1 MEIGE
6 CIGNL
11 TCQWE
16 QCRYDNNICSHSFP
30 WCTHYSPHHT
40 CCLSWCPWC
49 PPNIP
54 DVYLTPHVVHLVVF
68 VDCLSWLNYFK
79 IYIFMPLSFTLDLTS
94 ILEFLVFLNTPF
106 IIELVVPIVHPS
118 LRKQML
124 TTSISTRSLSTFVP
138 LIVFLTCTPF
148 ILVTNLLHP

>member
-1 MEIGE
+1 
-6 CIGNL
+6 
-11 TCQWE
+11 
-16 QCRYDNNICSHSFP
+16 
-30 WCTHYSPHHT
+30 
-40 CCLSWCPWC
+40 
-49 PPNIP
+49 
-54 DVYLTPHVVHLVVF
+54 
-68 VDCLSWLNYFK
+68 
-79 IYIFMPLSFTLDLTS
+79 LSFTLDLTS